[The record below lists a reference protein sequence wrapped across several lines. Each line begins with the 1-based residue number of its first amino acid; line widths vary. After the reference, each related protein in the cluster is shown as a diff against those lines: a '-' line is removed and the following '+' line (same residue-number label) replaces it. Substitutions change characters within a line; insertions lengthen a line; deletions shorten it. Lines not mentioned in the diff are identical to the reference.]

1 MKKIILTV
9 GILLAIN
16 TGVIFSQSIQS
27 NKNILRIESGSAF
40 TGSGDIYGFCFYNE
54 YSRLIGNRFK
64 ISPSLGLLNFYNDV
78 NQDIS
83 LAVSSNA
90 LSFELAGYYL
100 PIKRD
105 RFAIELGLGGYYRNW
120 QWTYATGDNQ
130 YYLREGLTLGP
141 NSYAAQTRKG
151 LGYSVSIGTGIEIT
165 EILGINLRAVYQI
178 DTNGDNALSGRIGLN
193 IKF

>member
-1 MKKIILTV
+1 MKNFILTV
-9 GILLAIN
+9 GILLVIN

-27 NKNILRIESGSAF
+27 KKNLLRIESGSAF
-40 TGSGDIYGFCFYNE
+40 TGSGDLYGFCFYNE

-64 ISPSLGLLNFYNDV
+64 LSPSLGFLNFYNDD

-83 LAVSSNA
+83 LAINANA

-120 QWTYATGDNQ
+120 QWTYATGDGQ
-130 YYLREGLTLGP
+130 YFSSEGLTLGP

-151 LGYSVSIGTGIEIT
+151 IGYSVSIGTGIEII
-165 EILGINLRAVYQI
+165 EILGLNLRAVYQI
-178 DTNGDNALSGRIGLN
+178 DTNGDNTLSGRIGLN